1 MRITTMICGGL
12 LTGIAGSAMACDL
25 PKLVVIPPKDQV
37 PGKEA
42 EIRVAANAY
51 FVGMQAYTACLQA
64 ELVGAGG
71 ESAPAVVK
79 AVLVSRNN
87 VAVREAEFMMKLFT
101 DNVGPAEAIPV
112 GAAPTR

>member
-1 MRITTMICGGL
+1 MRITTIICGGI

-25 PKLVVIPPKDQV
+25 PKLAVIPPKDQV

-42 EIRVAANAY
+42 EIRAAANAY

-101 DNVGPAEAIPV
+101 DNVGPAAAIPV

>member
-1 MRITTMICGGL
+1 MRITTIICGGL
-12 LTGIAGSAMACDL
+12 LSGIAGSALACDL
-25 PKLVVIPPKDQV
+25 PKLAVIPAKDQIA
-37 PGKEA
+37 GKEA
-42 EIRVAANAY
+42 EVRAAANAY

-87 VAVREAEFMMKLFT
+87 VAVREAEFVMKLFT
-101 DNVGPAEAIPV
+101 ENVGPVEAIPV

>member
-1 MRITTMICGGL
+1 MRITTIICGGL

-25 PKLVVIPPKDQV
+25 PTLAVIPAKNQIA
-37 PGKEA
+37 GKEA
-42 EIRVAANAY
+42 EVRAAANAY

-101 DNVGPAEAIPV
+101 ENVGPADSVPV